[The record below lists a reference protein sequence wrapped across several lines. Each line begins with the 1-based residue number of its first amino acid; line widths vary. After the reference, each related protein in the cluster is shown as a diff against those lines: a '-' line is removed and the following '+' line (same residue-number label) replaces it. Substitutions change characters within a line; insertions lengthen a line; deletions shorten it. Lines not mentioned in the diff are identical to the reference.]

1 MFDIIC
7 YVATEFRD
15 PVTGALLFA
24 VPPTNKGRI
33 LTAPKSIQKDP
44 MYGWL
49 VKDGSLRVIEDKDYA
64 KVAND
69 PMEGVSAEGK
79 SKEAAAISRAATEK
93 AAKEAPA
100 IKNEEDVIE
109 AVEAKKEEEKTPSGK
124 TVVQGMDIPSEE
136 DPTEEAT
143 AEEAPV
149 EEKKEKKY
157 TKTTKSK

>member
-7 YVATEFRD
+7 YVAADFRD
-15 PVTGALLFA
+15 PKTGALLFSI
-24 VPPTNKGRI
+24 PQSSRGKI
-33 LTAPKSIQKDP
+33 LTAPKNIQKDP
-44 MYGWL
+44 LYGWL
-49 VKDGSLRVIEDKDYA
+49 IKDGSLRIIEDKDFA

-69 PMEGVSAEGK
+69 PMEGVSADGK
-79 SKEAAAISRAATEK
+79 SNEAAAISRAATEK

-136 DPTEEAT
+136 APAEEVPV
-143 AEEAPV
+143 EEAPV